1 MGLSR
6 GAYVMGELVCKVLT
20 MPSLTP
26 LLWLRVVFLPG
37 GSVFCFLA
45 AVVVVVVVV
54 VVVAVRDF

>member
-1 MGLSR
+1 
-6 GAYVMGELVCKVLT
+6 

-45 AVVVVVVVV
+45 VVVVVV
-54 VVVAVRDF
+54 VVVAAVSDFWGLEDEVMCFLV